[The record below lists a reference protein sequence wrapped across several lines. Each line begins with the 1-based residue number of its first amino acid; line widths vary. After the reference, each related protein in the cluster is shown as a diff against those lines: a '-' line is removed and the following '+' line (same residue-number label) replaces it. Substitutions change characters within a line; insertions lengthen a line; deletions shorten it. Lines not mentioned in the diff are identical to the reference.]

1 MKNIFTFSQRHSN
14 KSDITKHA
22 DSTNHNNLDVILSTV
37 EQLKTASTEIVNGVT
52 IVRDLAD
59 ENKHSARTVVNNME
73 ELSEKNAILTEKTDS
88 SINMTNDIQTQV
100 KNVSAMTTQMVDLVN
115 KSSSHAKT
123 SSDELSSVVDTTN
136 TMTDLSKEVSQ
147 IVKEFSDEFDRVKTE
162 TGTIEDITSQT
173 SLLSLNASIEAARA
187 GEVGKGFAV
196 VADEIRK
203 LSDATQNSSTRIMDA
218 LTHLEH
224 TSEKMTQ
231 SITQMISLIEQ
242 TIDKI
247 TAVNTSVISIS
258 NDSEELN
265 SNIFLIDSAIKEVE
279 QSNHSM
285 VDNMQEISEAMEV
298 MGQCVDNAADN
309 TNSMLQK
316 YEQTTTNVGKIEAS
330 VGNLIVQLGEG
341 GFMGI
346 QDAKAGSKV
355 SIITLDQNGHANKD
369 YYGQVIRQQNKE
381 IVVDLRPNSI
391 AIPPNKSI
399 DCHLQMTT
407 GNVLYNWNEVTV
419 SELTENG
426 VTYYKVVTSST
437 PKVMNRKKTP
447 RLDITCPC
455 EITID
460 GSSKTYTGQM
470 LDVSANGMAFT
481 STDSVFKTAE
491 KKIVTVTIPELPIP
505 EARTING
512 CIMRCKESSNGYIL
526 GCRLPEDNLAIQE
539 YIEKN

>member
-1 MKNIFTFSQRHSN
+1 MKRIFSLSNHS
-14 KSDITKHA
+14 KKTSTALHTTVSDE
-22 DSTNHNNLDVILSTV
+22 HNMDVIQSTV
-37 EQLKTASTEIVNGVT
+37 EQLKSASTEIVDGVT
-52 IVRDLAD
+52 VVRDLAD
-59 ENKHSARTVVNNME
+59 ENKHSARTVVSNME
-73 ELSEKNAILTEKTDS
+73 ELSENNTILTEKTDS
-88 SINMTNDIQTQV
+88 SINMTSDIQTQV
-100 KNVSAMTTQMVDLVN
+100 KNIAAMTTQMVALVN
-115 KSSSHAKT
+115 ESSSHAKT
-123 SSDELSSVVDTTN
+123 SSHKLSNVVDTTN
-136 TMTDLSKEVSQ
+136 TMAILSKEVSQ
-147 IVKEFSDEFDRVKTE
+147 IVKEFSEEFDSVKTE

-187 GEVGKGFAV
+187 GEVGRGFAV

-218 LTHLEH
+218 LNHLEN

-231 SITQMISLIEQ
+231 SITEMISLIEQ
-242 TIDKI
+242 TLEKI
-247 TAVNTSVISIS
+247 TEANASVVSIS

-265 SNIFLIDSAIKEVE
+265 SNISLIDSAIKEVE
-279 QSNHSM
+279 QSNHNM
-285 VDNMQEISEAMEV
+285 VDNMQQISEVMEV
-298 MGQCVDNAADN
+298 MSHCVDNASEN

-346 QDAKAGSKV
+346 QDAKPGNKI
-355 SIITLDQNGHANKD
+355 SIITLDRNGAANKD

-381 IVVDLRPNSI
+381 VVVDLSPNTISI
-391 AIPPNKSI
+391 PKNESI

-407 GNVLYNWNEVTV
+407 GNVLYNWKEATV
-419 SELTENG
+419 SEVQENG
-426 VTYYKVVTSST
+426 ATYYKVITTST

-447 RLDITCPC
+447 RLDINCPC
-455 EITID
+455 EIIID
-460 GSSKTYTGQM
+460 GNPKTYRGRM

-481 STDSVFKTAE
+481 ATDPVFKTAE

-505 EARTING
+505 EARTINA
-512 CIMRCKESSNGYIL
+512 CIMRCKEGNSEYIL

-539 YIEKN
+539 YIEKQ